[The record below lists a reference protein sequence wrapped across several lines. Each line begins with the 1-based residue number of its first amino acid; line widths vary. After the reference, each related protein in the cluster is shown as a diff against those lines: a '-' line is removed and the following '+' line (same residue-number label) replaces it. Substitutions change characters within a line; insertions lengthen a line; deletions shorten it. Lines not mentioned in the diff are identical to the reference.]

1 MPSFLAGDS
10 MAEAVRVLIVDD
22 EPTILLGLSHVLRR
36 TGARVTPCLGR
47 DEAVEAIQSQTF
59 DLALLDVRISGSEA
73 HAGLDLLTLL
83 KQRSPRTHVIVMTA
97 YGTDEVRREAMARG
111 ASHYYDKPINLD
123 HLLVLVKDL
132 PTLYSRS

>member
-1 MPSFLAGDS
+1 MT
-10 MAEAVRVLIVDD
+10 EAARVLIVDD

-47 DEAVEAIQSQTF
+47 DEAEEAIQSQVF
-59 DLALLDVRISGSEA
+59 DLALLDVRLSGSETR
-73 HAGLDLLTLL
+73 AGLDLLTRL
-83 KQRSPRTHVIVMTA
+83 KERSPRTQVIVMTA

-123 HLLVLVKDL
+123 HLLGLVRQL
-132 PTLYSRS
+132 PTTSSS

>member
-1 MPSFLAGDS
+1 
-10 MAEAVRVLIVDD
+10 MAEVVRVLIVDD

-59 DLALLDVRISGSEA
+59 DLALLDVRLSGSEA
-73 HAGLDLLTLL
+73 HVGLDLLTLL

-97 YGTDEVRREAMARG
+97 YGTDEVRREAIARG

-123 HLLVLVKDL
+123 HLLGLVRDL
-132 PTLYSRS
+132 PQGSAC

>member
-1 MPSFLAGDS
+1 

-47 DEAVEAIQSQTF
+47 DEAEEAIQSQAF
-59 DLALLDVRISGSEA
+59 DLALLDVRLSGSEA
-73 HAGLDLLTLL
+73 RAGLDLLTLL

-97 YGTDEVRREAMARG
+97 FGTDEVRREALARG

-123 HLLVLVKDL
+123 HLLGLLKDL
-132 PTLYSRS
+132 PTLSSC

>member
-1 MPSFLAGDS
+1 

-59 DLALLDVRISGSEA
+59 DLALLDVRLSGSEA

-83 KQRSPRTHVIVMTA
+83 KQRSPHTHVIVMTA
-97 YGTDEVRREAMARG
+97 YGTDEVRREAIARG

-123 HLLVLVKDL
+123 HLLGLVRDL
-132 PTLYSRS
+132 PQSSAC